1 MQQNAF
7 NQIVSI
13 QILRAVAALAIVVLH
28 AFHDAGQIA
37 MRAGQS
43 FKAPVLPL
51 GAGVDLFFVIS
62 GFVMVVA
69 SKRLFGQPDGS
80 RLFLGRRVAR
90 IAPIYWVVTSAFLL
104 IMLLRP
110 GVLNSEAPTLAE
122 IAKSYLF
129 IPYHKSA
136 DGLMQPIYKLG
147 WTLNY
152 EMFFYLAF
160 AVAVMFT
167 ATRAVVGMTVVFLA
181 LVGLGLWFK
190 PAPGAFAFWTQAIIL
205 EFIAGM
211 WIGLAWV
218 KGVRIGPIIAA
229 ALAFAALAILALTDP
244 NAVDF
249 AGLQRLWRWGLPA
262 ALIIA
267 AAALLPMPRLDA
279 SPVMAGLARLGDAS
293 YALYLCHP
301 FVLRALTI
309 AWEKAGL
316 GSSLSPTLAPWAYVL
331 TASVL
336 ATVVSLPIYALFEK
350 PVTARVQGW
359 LGVGKRS

>member
-1 MQQNAF
+1 MQQ
-7 NQIVSI
+7 IISI
-13 QILRAVAALAIVVLH
+13 QILRAIAALAIVVLH
-28 AFHDAGQIA
+28 ALHDAGQIA
-37 MRAGQS
+37 SRAGQG
-43 FKAPVLPL
+43 FTAPVLPL

-69 SKRLFGQPDGS
+69 SKRLFGEAGAS
-80 RLFLGRRVAR
+80 WLFLGRRVAR
-90 IAPIYWVVTSAFLL
+90 IMPIYWVVTSAFLL
-104 IMLLRP
+104 ILLLRP
-110 GVLNSEAPTLAE
+110 GVLNSQAPTLAE

-129 IPYHKSA
+129 IPYHKPA

-167 ATRAVVGMTVVFLA
+167 MTRAVAGLTLVFLA

-190 PAPGAFAFWTQAIIL
+190 PAPGAFSFWTQAIIL
-205 EFIAGM
+205 EFVAGM
-211 WIGLAWV
+211 WIGLAWL
-218 KGVRIGPIIAA
+218 KGVRIGPAVAA
-229 ALAFAALAILALTDP
+229 ALAFTAIGVLALSDP

-249 AGLQRLWRWGLPA
+249 AGPERLWRWGLPA

-279 SPVMAGLARLGDAS
+279 SPSMARLARLGDAS

-301 FVLRALTI
+301 FVLRALTVL
-309 AWEKAGL
+309 WEKLGL
-316 GSSLSPTLAPWAYVL
+316 GATLSPGFAPWAYVV

-336 ATVVSLPIYALFEK
+336 AALVSLPIYSLFEK
-350 PVTARVQGW
+350 PVTAHVQTW
-359 LGVGKRS
+359 FGVAKRG